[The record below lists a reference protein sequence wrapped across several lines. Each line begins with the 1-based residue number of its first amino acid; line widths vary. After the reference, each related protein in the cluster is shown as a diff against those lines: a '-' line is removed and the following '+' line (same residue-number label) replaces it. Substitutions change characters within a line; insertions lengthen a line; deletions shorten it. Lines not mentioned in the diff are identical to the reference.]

1 MKDDLSEFDPDKEG
15 LSAIEDSF
23 DPDREGVNP
32 ISSSRKSPSRDDQY
46 YQQQINNISPD
57 YTPRSVGMAT
67 AGGLASVLQPE
78 LGGLKALSKLPAATK
93 GIANYLGRIG
103 TGTGITTALDY
114 NPNESLKENVGQ
126 NALANTA
133 LETLPYP
140 FKLGKKLFTSLKPDE
155 YAGKIIGSLS
165 GGRDIEDSGKSIAE
179 NIKNSYQ
186 TIKNDFKRRYAN
198 IFSNND
204 VGNDLIYDRLSPI
217 EGIAKPGKL
226 EKLEINPKEDL
237 TDTSIRKQYENVLK
251 NPTFQ
256 NMHFFQSELGKEIRF
271 LEGNVKNL
279 DQAGKNKLNLYKQ
292 MRTSSKSDI
301 NSHLEKINPQ
311 VAKDYLKTTQDYERE
326 MVPYFSKKDLSK
338 IGEGDIENPGVN
350 KIINIFKNPEKD
362 IHKVVEDMPQDFK
375 NKIAHLGIGKETYNI
390 NSEDLK
396 NSLNTFTKRGLSKY
410 ISPELKENV
419 NALNKIQNKE
429 ELRKGVQSLVGGGL
443 GYLLGNLTH
452 RPLIELGGAATG
464 AHYSPKIMNAI
475 QNTNLFNKTGKL
487 LSKSYRPLGQIGI
500 ENSLN
505 NR

>member
-1 MKDDLSEFDPDKEG
+1 MAFQFDPDKEG
-15 LSAIEDSF
+15 HPLVKNSF
-23 DPDREGVNP
+23 DPDAEGFKPVASAKFP
-32 ISSSRKSPSRDDQY
+32 ARSDDY
-46 YQQQINNISPD
+46 YQQQLTNISPD

-78 LGGLKALSKLPAATK
+78 LGGLKALSKLPAAAK

-114 NPNESLKENVGQ
+114 NPDQSLKENLGQ

-155 YAGKIIGSLS
+155 YAGKIINSLS
-165 GGRDIEDSGKSIAE
+165 SGRNLTDSGKSIAE
-179 NIKNSYQ
+179 DIKNSYSN
-186 TIKNDFKRRYAN
+186 IKDKFTRRYAD
-198 IFSNND
+198 IFSNNN
-204 VGNDLIYDRLSPI
+204 VGSDFVYDRLHPL
-217 EGIAKPGKL
+217 EGISKPGKL
-226 EKLEINPKEDL
+226 EKLEINPAEDL
-237 TDTSIRKQYENVLK
+237 KDSSLREQYENVLK
-251 NPTFQ
+251 NPTFK
-256 NMHFFQSELGKEIRF
+256 NMHYFQSDLGKEKRF
-271 LEGNVKNL
+271 LEGNIKNL
-279 DQAGKNKLNLYKQ
+279 DDASRRRLNLYKKMQ
-292 MRTSSKSDI
+292 SATKEDI
-301 NSHLEKINPQ
+301 HSYLEKANPD
-311 VAKDYLKTTQDYERE
+311 VKKDYLQTTKDYERE
-326 MVPYFSKKDLSK
+326 MVPYFYKKNLSK
-338 IGEGDIENPGVN
+338 IGEGDIKNPGVN
-350 KIINIFKNPEKD
+350 KIINIFKDPEED
-362 IHKVVEDMPQDFK
+362 INKVVEHMPPDFK
-375 NKIAHLGIGKETYNI
+375 NKIVHLGIGKENYNVD
-390 NSEDLK
+390 SEGLK
-396 NSLNTFTKRGLSKY
+396 NALNTFTKRGLSEY
-410 ISPELKENV
+410 LTPELKENV